1 MIAPAPGALYPG
13 EHMFDG
19 PILGVDPGL
28 ATVGMAVL
36 ARTSSGLSTTWSAT
50 LRTSPDMDE
59 AERLRRVHLAVTRAI
74 EVHRPTEVAIERLAW
89 NRNVTSAMAVAR
101 ASGVILLAAAS
112 AGLSVAEYGSL
123 EVKMAATGDG
133 AATKSQVRDALR
145 RFHKIDGI
153 PDQADAADAVA
164 VALCHLTGARLRAGA
179 ADARTGAGEAAKVAR

>member
-1 MIAPAPGALYPG
+1 MIAPALGALYPG

-28 ATVGMAVL
+28 ATVGLAVL
-36 ARTSSGLSTTWSAT
+36 TRTPSGLSANWSAT
-50 LRTSPDMDE
+50 LRTPSDMDE
-59 AERLRRVHLAVTRAI
+59 AERLQRVHRAVVRAI
-74 EVHRPTEVAIERLAW
+74 EVHQPTEVAIERLAW

-112 AGLSVAEYGSL
+112 AGLRVSEYGSL

-133 AATKSQVRDALR
+133 AASKAQVRDALR

-164 VALCHLTGARLRAGA
+164 IALCHLTGARLRAGA
-179 ADARTGAGEAAKVAR
+179 AGASAKARESAKVSR